1 MILDVCESPGDFR
14 STDPHQA
21 EGAGGPGGGG
31 VGMGRLVNPMGV
43 CIKSR
48 REPQD
53 AACPQKKYIII
64 VSYNSGQLVY
74 CEAEFAACAAS

>member
-1 MILDVCESPGDFR
+1 
-14 STDPHQA
+14 
-21 EGAGGPGGGG
+21 
-31 VGMGRLVNPMGV
+31 MGRLVNHMGV